1 MLAADPWFSFC
12 RPSRVY
18 GLDVSRSEQEQLR
31 EYYELY
37 AHRVFERC
45 RYLLRSHEEAE
56 DAMHEVFIK
65 AQKNL
70 ASFRG
75 DASPLTWLTR
85 IATNHCFN
93 VIRAKKAA
101 WHDRFK
107 QEVLHAPRGDDAGA
121 RHTEANQLL
130 RMCMSCVDAEIAEV
144 ATYYF
149 VDEMTQKEI
158 TELVGVSAPTLRK
171 RLRMFVEQSREE
183 IKRLM
188 PDVEFK
194 APPI

>member
-1 MLAADPWFSFC
+1 MFPLPAPC
-12 RPSRVY
+12 RVY
-18 GLDVSRSEQEQLR
+18 GLNVSKSEREQLR
-31 EYYELY
+31 EFYELY
-37 AHRVFERC
+37 AHRVFDRC
-45 RYLLRSHEEAE
+45 RYLLRNDEEAE

-70 ASFRG
+70 GSFRG

-85 IATNHCFN
+85 IATNHCLN

-107 QEVLHAPRGDDAGA
+107 QEVQSAPKSDDAGA
-121 RHTEANQLL
+121 RHTEATQILSL
-130 RMCMSCVDAEIAEV
+130 CLSRVDAEIAEV

-158 TELVGVSAPTLRK
+158 TELVGISAPTLRK
-171 RLRMFVEQSREE
+171 RLRLFVELSREE

-188 PDVEFK
+188 PDVEFQ